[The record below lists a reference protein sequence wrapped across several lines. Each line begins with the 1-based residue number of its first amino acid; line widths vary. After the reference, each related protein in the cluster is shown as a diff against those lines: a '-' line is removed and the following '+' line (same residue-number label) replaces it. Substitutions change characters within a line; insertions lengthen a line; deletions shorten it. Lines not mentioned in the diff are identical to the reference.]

1 MPRPSPVRDALRQVF
16 SSREHQALSLEEL
29 LEKVRSA
36 IGAGDYSTVFRAV
49 GVLEDE
55 KVVQR
60 VDLGDGLARYE
71 SRGEHHEHVRG
82 RRQGDRGDHR
92 LPARRPQ
99 PGLHRH
105 LPRLR
110 GDRRE
115 GLGNWHSARKP
126 PSRSRRRAHS
136 ALYRI
141 RGGCGD

>member
-71 SRGEHHEHVRG
+71 SRGEHHEHVRCECCG
-82 RRQGDRGDHR
+82 RVAEVPGCVLEGAAKEIEATTGYR
-92 LPARRPQ
+92 LGGHSLVFTGTCPDCSAIAAR
-99 PGLHRH
+99 
-105 LPRLR
+105 
-110 GDRRE
+110 
-115 GLGNWHSARKP
+115 A
-126 PSRSRRRAHS
+126 
-136 ALYRI
+136 
-141 RGGCGD
+141 